1 MRSGGYSAAPHIEGM
16 FMQKKK
22 LNHEDGQAV
31 DLLLDRQTAN
41 PSDSGVFVKFVDAQP
56 QRVQKVKHILNLL
69 KELPVED
76 PPSDLAGRT
85 VRRVVD
91 ALSSADGSTILRS
104 VPSNRPGNQQ
114 PLS

>member
-1 MRSGGYSAAPHIEGM
+1 MRSGGCSVAPEIEGT

-31 DLLLDRQTAN
+31 DLLLDRQTAS
-41 PSDSGVFVKFVDAQP
+41 PSDSGVFVKFVDVQP
-56 QRVQKVKHILNLL
+56 QRIQKVKHILKLL
-69 KELPVED
+69 NELPVED

-91 ALSSADGSTILRS
+91 GVSSADGSTILRS
-104 VPSNRPGNQQ
+104 VPPNRPGNQQ

>member
-1 MRSGGYSAAPHIEGM
+1 M

-22 LNHEDGQAV
+22 LNLQDSQAV
-31 DLLLDRQTAN
+31 DLLLDRQAAN
-41 PSDSGVFVKFVDAQP
+41 PSDSGVFVKFVDVQP

-91 ALSSADGSTILRS
+91 ALSSPDGSTILRS
-104 VPSNRPGNQQ
+104 VPGNRPGNQQ

>member
-1 MRSGGYSAAPHIEGM
+1 M

-31 DLLLDRQTAN
+31 DLILDRQAAS
-41 PSDSGVFVKFVDAQP
+41 PSDSGVFVKFADVKP
-56 QRVQKVKHILNLL
+56 ERVQKVKHILNLL

-76 PPSDLAGRT
+76 PPTDLAGRT

-91 ALSSADGSTILRS
+91 TLSSPDGSTILRS
-104 VPSNRPGNQQ
+104 VPGSQH